1 MSPFKTNPKE
11 NYSKPWK
18 SKIKTIEGKMIKP
31 IEDRMIR
38 DIRNLCEQAKKDWNE
53 IKPYLKDFINVLQK
67 SDILK
72 ATKIQLIIDINYFF

>member
-1 MSPFKTNPKE
+1 MSLFKTNPKE

-31 IEDRMIR
+31 IEDKMIR

-53 IKPYLKDFINVLQK
+53 IKPYLLINVLQK

>member
-1 MSPFKTNPKE
+1 MSLFKTNPKK

-53 IKPYLKDFINVLQK
+53 IKPYLLINVLQK